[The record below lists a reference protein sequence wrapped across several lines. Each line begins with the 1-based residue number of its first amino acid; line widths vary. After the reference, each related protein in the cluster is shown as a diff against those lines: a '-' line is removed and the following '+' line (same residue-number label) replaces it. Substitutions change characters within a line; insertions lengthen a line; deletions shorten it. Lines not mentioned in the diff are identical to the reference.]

1 MFFRSISLQK
11 MAVLLPACAT
21 ALLAPSV
28 PTLAHGFAGNRFFQA
43 TLAIDDPFVADE
55 LSLPTFQ
62 AIRQPGDQPTK
73 TFDLSADI
81 ALKLTPNFGIELGDG
96 YQFQKPVGSNLHT
109 GFHNLEIGAKYQF
122 LVNAEHEAILSLGVN
137 AEVGGTGSQAIGA
150 DRFSTVV
157 PGFFFW

>member
-28 PTLAHGFAGNRFFQA
+28 PTLAHGFAGNRFFPA

-73 TFDLSADI
+73 TFDLSADL
-81 ALKLTPNFGIELGDG
+81 ALKLTP
-96 YQFQKPVGSNLHT
+96 
-109 GFHNLEIGAKYQF
+109 
-122 LVNAEHEAILSLGVN
+122 
-137 AEVGGTGSQAIGA
+137 
-150 DRFSTVV
+150 
-157 PGFFFW
+157 